1 MVNYMHNGGLDLIQ
15 ILVSHVFLQ
24 GGWVGRWGHLFLKLN
39 VYPSCYCLSRTK
51 FSCPTGFLSCLI
63 WVVMHTRTR
72 LLTNFRNGTFA
83 SKLFHGILS
92 YVTVCMFFLM
102 LHLFFNFF
110 FFYDSH
116 MKAKHIYS
124 SQFCIHCVYIYT
136 FSVLWSLLLRLPS
149 NSGNSLTASYLMGVP
164 CMMNAS
170 CTLIKW
176 SLTFEKSFSFS
187 P

>member
-1 MVNYMHNGGLDLIQ
+1 MGSFVFKVECLPELLLFKQNQIQLSNRVFVLLDMGGDA
-15 ILVSHVFLQ
+15 
-24 GGWVGRWGHLFLKLN
+24 
-39 VYPSCYCLSRTK
+39 
-51 FSCPTGFLSCLI
+51 
-63 WVVMHTRTR
+63 HTH
-72 LLTNFRNGTFA
+72 TFA
-83 SKLFHGILS
+83 YQFQKWNFCIKLFHGILS

-110 FFYDSH
+110 IFYDSH

-176 SLTFEKSFSFS
+176 SLTFEKSFSF
-187 P
+187 PP